1 MGGSDEPSNL
11 IELTVEEHAE
21 AHRKLWEKHGHW
33 QDKIA
38 WQGLSKMVNKIE
50 LISQMQSQALK
61 EYHSKKEVK
70 EKYKKLNEERWQ
82 NKEHRDYISSCT
94 KKQWENIEF
103 KKMHSDLMKELNK
116 QMWSDENYVKKMTE
130 SNRNNNRKVISLNDG
145 KITSWSSRTKHEKKT
160 GFKHEWKNL

>member
-50 LISQMQSQALK
+50 LISEMQSQALK

-82 NKEHRDYISSCT
+82 KFEIR
-94 KKQWENIEF
+94 
-103 KKMHSDLMKELNK
+103 
-116 QMWSDENYVKKMTE
+116 V
-130 SNRNNNRKVISLNDG
+130 R
-145 KITSWSSRTKHEKKT
+145 
-160 GFKHEWKNL
+160 